1 MSDCSA
7 GIALRVLHIGTRSR
21 THRAFSNEKYPAS
34 ARCAPTWS
42 LGIPV
47 PAHATDSFSLTAD
60 TQRLAF
66 AFPGLREDALGC
78 IPGESDA
85 SPVAAGGGW
94 PPAAVPLPV
103 STSDACAHV
112 FRSAPD
118 ALRRCAL
125 ARSPA

>member
-21 THRAFSNEKYPAS
+21 THRAFSNEKYPAR

-47 PAHATDSFSLTAD
+47 PAPATDSFSLTAD
-60 TQRLAF
+60 TQRPAF

-85 SPVAAGGGW
+85 TPVAACGGRLPG
-94 PPAAVPLPV
+94 AVSPSV
-103 STSDACAHV
+103 STSPPL
-112 FRSAPD
+112 APG
-118 ALRRCAL
+118 
-125 ARSPA
+125 